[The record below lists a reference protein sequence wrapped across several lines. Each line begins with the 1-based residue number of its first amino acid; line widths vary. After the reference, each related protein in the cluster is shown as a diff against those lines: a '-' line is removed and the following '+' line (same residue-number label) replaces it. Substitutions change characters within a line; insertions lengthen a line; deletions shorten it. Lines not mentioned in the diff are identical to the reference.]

1 MRAIFGGVKVCF
13 GLEWFKGRKHE
24 ISILCIGI
32 DGQYLLG
39 HIGCRVALRKSAM
52 REKRIEPRNCV
63 RCLLYEE
70 QQVLRKRN
78 DTFER
83 KMKNYVSF

>member
-1 MRAIFGGVKVCF
+1 MKSLF
-13 GLEWFKGRKHE
+13 
-24 ISILCIGI
+24 SILCISI
-32 DGQYLLG
+32 DGQYRLG
-39 HIGCRVALRKSAM
+39 YIGCKVALRKSAM
-52 REKRIEPRNCV
+52 REKRVEPCNCA

-70 QQVLRKRN
+70 HQVLRKRN